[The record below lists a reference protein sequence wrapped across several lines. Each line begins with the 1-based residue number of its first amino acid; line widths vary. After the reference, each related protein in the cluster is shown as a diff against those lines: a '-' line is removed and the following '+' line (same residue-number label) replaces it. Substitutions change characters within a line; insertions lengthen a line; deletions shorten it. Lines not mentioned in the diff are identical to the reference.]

1 MLQSMRSQRV
11 DRTVTDQQQQALVNL
26 DLTVSRFTPERR
38 FCIKDDWVINH
49 DEDILSLVLFA
60 GV

>member
-1 MLQSMRSQRV
+1 VLQSTGH
-11 DRTVTDQQQQALVNL
+11 DLVTDQQQQALVNL

>member
-1 MLQSMRSQRV
+1 MLQSMGHNL
-11 DRTVTDQQQQALVNL
+11 VTDQQQQALVNL

-38 FCIKDDWVINH
+38 FCIKDDLVINH